1 MCTLPVEGIYCSA
14 PFLWK
19 SFPAPSSEYFLLK
32 PKNLVQRRTSA
43 SEHYC
48 SPTPTCPTA
57 SRNCSQA
64 CVTLEWGCTAH
75 QQSASLKS
83 ASLPK
88 SYPLTLSPWD
98 LPTCDTH
105 KHLPAL
111 WKASAHPCRT
121 YPPPLHK
128 ALFLH
133 SYYCNSTIYF
143 NCERNCEQHRIV
155 VSMCAVAK

>member
-1 MCTLPVEGIYCSA
+1 MLIQGTLLVNTIWCA
-14 PFLWK
+14 LFLWK
-19 SFPAPSSEYFLLK
+19 AYTALHLSCGNLSQHHPVSTFFSS

-48 SPTPTCPTA
+48 SPTPTGPTA

-64 CVTLEWGCTAH
+64 CVTLEWGCTAR

-133 SYYCNSTIYF
+133 SIF
-143 NCERNCEQHRIV
+143 LLL
-155 VSMCAVAK
+155 